1 MFADD
6 AVGKLLRR
14 LARTEPGAGYPVAH
28 RFAIVA
34 DDDFGRVAGVPQ
46 LLVQPVGVFL
56 RLAGKQV
63 HRVHVARGFA
73 AVHRKD
79 DLGGTLRCG
88 NRLRAFGGLR
98 AFGRCADTVRIGKT
112 RLRRAV
118 AARRRRRG
126 RIVSDLD
133 RHAGQRLAQ
142 FEMPGIVEAVL
153 ASGLAEDDHA
163 GLDQVGDLHGSPG
176 EDDTG
181 QALVEIAAD
190 LSLLVNDHADG
201 ATEAQVK
208 LPYRLGPWPK
218 LHADL
223 AAVQGYRGGI
233 RFAAGPG
240 PREGID
246 FNFRAAAEL

>member
-1 MFADD
+1 
-6 AVGKLLRR
+6 
-14 LARTEPGAGYPVAH
+14 
-28 RFAIVA
+28 
-34 DDDFGRVAGVPQ
+34 
-46 LLVQPVGVFL
+46 
-56 RLAGKQV
+56 
-63 HRVHVARGFA
+63 
-73 AVHRKD
+73 
-79 DLGGTLRCG
+79 
-88 NRLRAFGGLR
+88 
-98 AFGRCADTVRIGKT
+98 
-112 RLRRAV
+112 
-118 AARRRRRG
+118 
-126 RIVSDLD
+126 
-133 RHAGQRLAQ
+133 
-142 FEMPGIVEAVL
+142 MPGIVEAVL

-246 FNFRAAAEL
+246 FDFRAAAELQPGARIQTQCEPAGAAGGEPVIDANIVAGKQHGVAFAALHQYRRLQCLDGNRGRGEYSGSPGHAAKQDQAGC